1 VFAPRGVSNN
11 KGEAKTTAAPA
22 HLATSNFILIVQ
34 KVQLSRVALAVGRSA
49 AQLESQIER
58 KKGRA

>member
-1 VFAPRGVSNN
+1 VSNN
-11 KGEAKTTAAPA
+11 KGEAKTTAAQA
-22 HLATSNFILIVQ
+22 HLATLNFILIVQ

>member
-1 VFAPRGVSNN
+1 VSNN

-22 HLATSNFILIVQ
+22 HLATLNFILIVQ